1 MTAYSPG
8 NPFAQTKADPA
19 PEADTEAV
27 TDAVE
32 RVEMGD
38 GVTDLRAVRLGV
50 DAVPGGGDAGALAAD
65 YRNAATLDEAVE
77 CVRALKEAQGVF
89 YAFLGDVKSDLWA
102 TYGVGKH
109 ATESGRAFSFTAPSG
124 SRSCNYADLE
134 AKYPDAYDECVT
146 KKAPK
151 ADAVGALRLPKGDL
165 K

>member
-19 PEADTEAV
+19 PEADT
-27 TDAVE
+27 DAVE
-32 RVEMGD
+32 NSSTPEQ
-38 GVTDLRAVRLGV
+38 LRHRASMLANELLGRYRESDTLD
-50 DAVPGGGDAGALAAD
+50 DAVETMKAMKGAYDALYAAFGEARTDMWENYGA
-65 YRNAATLDEAVE
+65 
-77 CVRALKEAQGVF
+77 
-89 YAFLGDVKSDLWA
+89 
-102 TYGVGKH
+102 GKH
-109 ATESGRAFSFTAPSG
+109 ATESGRTFSFTAPSG

>member
-32 RVEMGD
+32 RVED
-38 GVTDLRAVRLGV
+38 TLTPEQYVAKAREY
-50 DAVPGGGDAGALAAD
+50 AGALAAD